1 MKLEISVPGYAKDS
15 PLRAPEVTE
24 NDRILADEH
33 GRIFKPAD
41 GSSPGVS
48 YESHAYRLVKDG
60 PIYAL
65 LVRHASG
72 DERLPLGARGPAL
85 ALICDK
91 LASDER
97 YTLFHAIFT
106 AASNKARTERDKTAA
121 SYEKAFVEG
130 RLKKRKQGNRTVVE
144 IAAPIIA
151 AAA

>member
-1 MKLEISVPGYAKDS
+1 MKPEISVPGYGKDS
-15 PLRAPEVTE
+15 PLRAPEVKDTE
-24 NDRILADEH
+24 RILADEH

-48 YESHAYRLVKDG
+48 YESHAYRLIQNG
-60 PIYAL
+60 PVYAL

-91 LASDER
+91 LTSDER

-106 AASNKARTERDKTAA
+106 AGSSKARTERDKISA
-121 SYEKAFVEG
+121 SYEKAFIEG

-144 IAAPIIA
+144 IETSNHAVTA
-151 AAA
+151 